1 MLNIVLMAIE
11 AAINAAL
18 KLDPLL
24 SEKFASLEGKALGF
38 YCDDPEVSV
47 ALLIGR
53 ECQLLQSIPFDDPTI
68 TASLS
73 GDRESWLKLIQ
84 ASDKAAALIN
94 SDLQLRGDSQLFQSI
109 NEHVA
114 AIDID
119 WESEIAKYI
128 GDVPTH
134 LGANAAR
141 ILTRW
146 VASAKDNLNSRAQD
160 YLTADTSPM
169 LNKQDSDDLY
179 RELRALES
187 KIERLELRS
196 KKLQSP

>member
-18 KLDPLL
+18 RLDPLL
-24 SEKFASLEGKALGF
+24 SEKFAALEGKALGF
-38 YCDDPEVSV
+38 YCDDPDISV
-47 ALLIGR
+47 ALLIGS
-53 ECQLLQSIPFDDPTI
+53 ECRLLQSIPFDDPTI

-73 GDRESWLKLIQ
+73 GDQASWLKLIQ
-84 ASDKAAALIN
+84 SSDKAAALIN
-94 SDLQLRGDSQLFQSI
+94 SDLQLRGDSQLFQTI
-109 NEHVA
+109 NEHIT

-134 LGANAAR
+134 LGASAAR
-141 ILTRW
+141 ILTGWIAGARD
-146 VASAKDNLNSRAQD
+146 SLNSRAQD
-160 YLTADTSPM
+160 YLNADTSPV
-169 LNKQDSDDLY
+169 LNKQDSDNLY